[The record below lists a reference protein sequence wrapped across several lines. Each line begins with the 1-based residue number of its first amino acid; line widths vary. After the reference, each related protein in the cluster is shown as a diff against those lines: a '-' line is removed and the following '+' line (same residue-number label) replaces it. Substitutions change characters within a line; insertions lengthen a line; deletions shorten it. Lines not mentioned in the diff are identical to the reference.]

1 MLFSTSETLR
11 DSRPYSKEVK
21 FQNID
26 LALSGKQV
34 IQLVSIIVYIYVHA
48 ALLV

>member
-11 DSRPYSKEVK
+11 DSGQEVK

-26 LALSGKQV
+26 LALSGKQD
-34 IQLVSIIVYIYVHA
+34 IQLVGIIVYIYVHA